1 MKDTLGK
8 CIRDN
13 SVELE
18 ICRNGDI
25 EKLNEGDG

>member
-13 SVELE
+13 SVELK
-18 ICRNGDI
+18 ICRHGDI